1 MMADLTTKYME
12 DADLGL
18 GCGWRGGL
26 GPEDKKDGVR
36 RFGGLLRSRTAKPS
50 YPSNRQTVELYCST
64 TIRYLLASQNLSG
77 AAIAI
82 SPFNCPFFW
91 TTRIQVGQ
99 VLSSHDPVLPVG
111 PGQGIC
117 RVLVRSIDVNSCNG
131 SSALA
136 RHRGCRTAG
145 TSLWPSSTRT
155 PLARSSARVPMT

>member
-26 GPEDKKDGVR
+26 GPEDKKTVR
-36 RFGGLLRSRTAKPS
+36 RFDGSAVCGLSPLTV

-82 SPFNCPFFW
+82 SPFNCPFF
-91 TTRIQVGQ
+91 G
-99 VLSSHDPVLPVG
+99 LPG
-111 PGQGIC
+111 F
-117 RVLVRSIDVNSCNG
+117 R
-131 SSALA
+131 
-136 RHRGCRTAG
+136 
-145 TSLWPSSTRT
+145 
-155 PLARSSARVPMT
+155 